1 MKKVE
6 CDWCEG
12 SGDVGMFSCC
22 GDDMSMNDIGI
33 CPSCGEHWAYEK
45 SDCDNC
51 GGKGSIMEPETPEEV
66 AAEAARHENMLDEF
80 RKRREKWNKTPEK

>member
-1 MKKVE
+1 MKTIE

-12 SGDVGMFSCC
+12 TGDVGMYSCC

-45 SDCDNC
+45 APCENC
-51 GGKGSIMEPETPEEV
+51 GGDKTIQVPETPEEKEEEIKRNT
-66 AAEAARHENMLDEF
+66 ARAEE
-80 RKRREKWNKTPEK
+80 RKKRMAKWTKIPVK